1 MPDLDSE
8 SLYKALLAKDSR
20 FDGRWRE
27 AVHADGTPAV
37 RRLHP
42 LIPPGAPGALPRGGG
57 RVPRGGGRV
66 DDRRR
71 HARIARRNVQL
82 PHVHDGLDVKSPFHS
97 SSSR

>member
-1 MPDLDSE
+1 M
-8 SLYKALLAKDSR
+8 ATG
-20 FDGRWRE
+20 DG
-27 AVHADGTPAV
+27 V
-37 RRLHP
+37 RRCTP
-42 LIPPGAPGALPRGGG
+42 TARRQYASSTRSFRPEPRGAL
-57 RVPRGGGRV
+57 PRGGGRV